1 MKVQQVIKISH
12 CTFLIIYYEYLLLS
26 MLIILINIILDL
38 NYNNNYNINYF
49 NINI

>member
-12 CTFLIIYYEYLLLS
+12 CTFLIIYEYLLLS